1 MTAHQEPRKPFTL
14 TGIYSKE
21 FLEKMGYKEFVPPVI
36 HTIGDGPTMPMVP
49 IKLAYGL
56 DLLHKREDNNEAL

>member
-1 MTAHQEPRKPFTL
+1 MKDKAHQEPRKPFTL

-36 HTIGDGPTMPMVP
+36 HTVGDGPTMPLVPLKLVIFDP
-49 IKLAYGL
+49 IKQ
-56 DLLHKREDNNEAL
+56 DRS